1 MRRRVVVG
9 AVAAWAGVVLL
20 SAQGDPG
27 SGFLRISFIDVGQGD
42 AIWIQGPDG
51 DDGTRGGNVIIDGGP
66 DRGPANRVIQYLQAQ
81 RYGLQKGQAIDCI
94 IATHPH
100 DDHYPG
106 LMDVLAQYQV
116 RQIIDSGYPK
126 ERTTET
132 GKPSKFELFRQ
143 EALKERADG
152 RRARFVE
159 LRTQPDYKPMC
170 GNVSLRILYSYSKDI
185 GPSGNTRENNASTV
199 VKLTFGAFSFLFVGD
214 AEGKER
220 KGSADT
226 AEYVEAEL
234 LARAKSDPGLL
245 RATVL
250 KAGHHGSET
259 SSSLPFIRAVR
270 PDVIVIMSGRKAFGG
285 TYLPDQSVLARYRKE
300 NPRVTIVRTD
310 QDDARERRDTTND
323 QDGDDV
329 YMYTD
334 GDTLRINTAV
344 GPRGNRRWRLVK
356 TLQAP

>member
-1 MRRRVVVG
+1 MC
-9 AVAAWAGVVLL
+9 AVLVWASVVLL
-20 SAQGDPG
+20 DAQRDSGA
-27 SGFLRISFIDVGQGD
+27 GFLRISFIDVGQGD
-42 AIWIQGPDG
+42 AIWIQGPDE

-66 DRGPANRVIQYLQAQ
+66 DRGPGNRVIQYLQSQ

-106 LMDVLAQYQV
+106 LMDVLAQYEV
-116 RQIIDSGYPK
+116 RWIIDSGYPK

-143 EALKERADG
+143 AALKERADG
-152 RRARFVE
+152 RPSRFVE
-159 LRTQPDYKPMC
+159 LRRQPGFAPTC
-170 GNVSLRILYSYSKDI
+170 GNVNLRLLHSNAKDI

-199 VKLTFGAFSFLFVGD
+199 IKLTFGAFSFLFVGD

-220 KGSADT
+220 KDKGDT

-234 LARAKSDPGLL
+234 LAKAKSDPGLL

-250 KAGHHGSET
+250 KVGHHGSET

-285 TYLPDQSVLARYRKE
+285 TYLPDQSVLTRYRKE
-300 NPRVTIVRTD
+300 NPHLTVVRTD
-310 QDDARERRDTTND
+310 ADDARERRDTTND

-334 GDTLRINTAV
+334 GDTLRINRAV
-344 GPRGNRRWRLVK
+344 GPVGRRRWQLVK

>member
-1 MRRRVVVG
+1 MC
-9 AVAAWAGVVLL
+9 AALMWASVVLL
-20 SAQGDPG
+20 DAQRDSGA
-27 SGFLRISFIDVGQGD
+27 GFLRISFIDVGQGD

-51 DDGTRGGNVIIDGGP
+51 DDGTRGGNVVIDGGP
-66 DRGPANRVIQYLQAQ
+66 DKGAGNRVIQYLQAQ

-94 IATHPH
+94 VATHPH

-106 LMDVLAQYQV
+106 LMDVLAQYDV

-126 ERTTET
+126 DRTTET
-132 GKPSKFELFRQ
+132 GKVSKFELFRQ
-143 EALKERADG
+143 AALKERADG
-152 RRARFVE
+152 RPSRFVE
-159 LRTQPDYKPMC
+159 LRRQPDYTPTC
-170 GNVSLRILYSYSKDI
+170 GNVNLRILHAYSKDL

-199 VKLTFGAFSFLFVGD
+199 IKLTFGAFSFLFVGD

-220 KGSADT
+220 NDKGDT

-234 LARAKSDPGLL
+234 LAKAKSDPNLL

-250 KAGHHGSET
+250 KVGHHGSET
-259 SSSLPFIRAVR
+259 SSSLPFIRAVH
-270 PDVIVIMSGRKAFGG
+270 PEVIVIMSGRKAFGG

-300 NPRVTIVRTD
+300 NSRLTVVRTD
-310 QDDARERRDTTND
+310 ADDARERRDTTND

-344 GPRGNRRWRLVK
+344 GPVGRRRWQLVK